1 MYFWLTVEKFINL
14 KIPREFSKVP
24 ILGNILYFRLFSF
37 LVFKFNPDKKTI
49 KHFVLLFT
57 LFLIS
62 YPVSLF
68 LVILVLIFT
77 LKFDFLIHFNTKIF
91 DNYFFQHFIEAFFY
105 SLLLLPYSYL
115 CSFFQKIFNSYLIK
129 KCKKNLGKLDT
140 NKQFDFLANFD
151 FEKNYNLIKKKSAYI
166 WINVRKKDRYNPD
179 KIIENIFVMIDG
191 LWLTTR
197 VYLPSYYFNIF
208 LHVFSFNT
216 KSGNLNPIIKKRQV
230 RFLIFFLFSAFINF
244 IMFWYSFW
252 VLTYSFSVTISAFD
266 DSRLIIN
273 HIALVLFAIFVVR
286 LILERLIKFLIFK
299 I

>member
-24 ILGNILYFRLFSF
+24 ILGNILYFRLFFF

-62 YPVSLF
+62 YPVPLF

-77 LKFDFLIHFNTKIF
+77 LKFDFLIHFNTKVF
-91 DNYFFQHFIEAFFY
+91 DNYFFRHFIEAIFY
-105 SLLLLPYSYL
+105 LPLLLPYSYL
-115 CSFFQKIFNSYLIK
+115 CSFFQKIFNFYLAK

-151 FEKNYNLIKKKSAYI
+151 FKKNYNLIKRKSPYI

-197 VYLPSYYFNIF
+197 VFLPSYYWDIF

-216 KSGNLNPIIKKRQV
+216 KSPDLNPIIKKRQV
-230 RFLIFFLFSAFINF
+230 HFLIIYLFSVFINF
-244 IMFWYSFW
+244 ITFWYLFW

-266 DSRLIIN
+266 DSSLIIK
-273 HIALVLFAIFVVR
+273 HIGLVLVAIFVVPF
-286 LILERLIKFLIFK
+286 ILDGVIKFLVFK

>member
-1 MYFWLTVEKFINL
+1 KYLTL
-14 KIPREFSKVP
+14 P
-24 ILGNILYFRLFSF
+24 
-37 LVFKFNPDKKTI
+37 FKFNPDKKTI

-62 YPVSLF
+62 YPVPLF

-77 LKFDFLIHFNTKIF
+77 LKFDFLIHFNTKVF
-91 DNYFFQHFIEAFFY
+91 DNYFFRHFIEAIFY
-105 SLLLLPYSYL
+105 LPLLLPYSYL
-115 CSFFQKIFNSYLIK
+115 CSFFQKIFNFYLAK

-140 NKQFDFLANFD
+140 NKQFDFLVNFD
-151 FEKNYNLIKKKSAYI
+151 FKKNYNLIKRKSPYI

-197 VYLPSYYFNIF
+197 VFLPSYYWDIF

-216 KSGNLNPIIKKRQV
+216 KSPDLNPIIKKRQV
-230 RFLIFFLFSAFINF
+230 RFLIIYLFSVFINF
-244 IMFWYSFW
+244 IIFWYSFW
-252 VLTYSFSVTISAFD
+252 VLTYSFSVTISPFD
-266 DSRLIIN
+266 DYRLIIK
-273 HIALVLFAIFVVR
+273 HIGLVLVAIFLVP
-286 LILERLIKFLIFK
+286 LILEWLIKFFVFK

>member
-62 YPVSLF
+62 YPLPFF
-68 LVILVLIFT
+68 LVILILIFT

-91 DNYFFQHFIEAFFY
+91 DNYFFRHFIEAIFY

-115 CSFFQKIFNSYLIK
+115 CSFFQKIFNFYLIK
-129 KCKKNLGKLDT
+129 KCKKNLGKLDI

-151 FEKNYNLIKKKSAYI
+151 FEKNYNLIKKKNVYI

-179 KIIENIFVMIDG
+179 KIIENIFVMIEG
-191 LWLTTR
+191 LELTTK
-197 VYLPSYYFNIF
+197 VYLPSYYLDIF

-216 KSGNLNPIIKKRQV
+216 KSADLNPIIKKRQV
-230 RFLIFFLFSAFINF
+230 RFLIIYLFSAFINF
-244 IMFWYSFW
+244 ITFWYSFW
-252 VLTYSFSVTISAFD
+252 ILSYSFTLLD

-273 HIALVLFAIFVVR
+273 YTGIILFAIFIVR
-286 LILERLIKFLIFK
+286 LTPERLIKFFVFK

>member
-1 MYFWLTVEKFINL
+1 MHFWLTVEKFINL

-62 YPVSLF
+62 YPVPLF

-77 LKFDFLIHFNTKIF
+77 LKFDFLIHFNTKVF
-91 DNYFFQHFIEAFFY
+91 DNYFFRHFIEAIFY

-115 CSFFQKIFNSYLIK
+115 CSFFQKIFNFYLAK
-129 KCKKNLGKLDT
+129 KCKKNLGKIDI
-140 NKQFDFLANFD
+140 NNQFDFLANFD
-151 FEKNYNLIKKKSAYI
+151 FEKNYNLIKKKSVYI

-216 KSGNLNPIIKKRQV
+216 KSTDLNPIIKKRQV
-230 RFLIFFLFSAFINF
+230 RFLIIYLFSVFINF

-266 DSRLIIN
+266 DSRLIIK
-273 HIALVLFAIFVVR
+273 HIGLVLVAIFLVP
-286 LILERLIKFLIFK
+286 LILEWLIKFFVFK

>member
-62 YPVSLF
+62 YPLPFF
-68 LVILVLIFT
+68 LIILILIFT
-77 LKFDFLIHFNTKIF
+77 LKFDFLIHFNAKIF
-91 DNYFFQHFIEAFFY
+91 DNYFFRHFIEAIFY

-115 CSFFQKIFNSYLIK
+115 CSFFQKIFNFYLIK
-129 KCKKNLGKLDT
+129 KCKKNLGKLDI

-151 FEKNYNLIKKKSAYI
+151 FEKNYNLIKEKNVYI

-179 KIIENIFVMIDG
+179 KIIENIFVMIEG
-191 LWLTTR
+191 LELTTK
-197 VYLPSYYFNIF
+197 VYLPSYYLDIF

-216 KSGNLNPIIKKRQV
+216 KSADLNPIIKKRQV
-230 RFLIFFLFSAFINF
+230 CFLIIYLFSAFINF
-244 IMFWYSFW
+244 ITFWYSFW
-252 VLTYSFSVTISAFD
+252 ILSYSFTLLD

-273 HIALVLFAIFVVR
+273 YIGIILFAIFIVR
-286 LILERLIKFLIFK
+286 LTLERLIKFFIFK